1 MKIQNQTEYVIERRI
16 WLEKLKE
23 ETRVENVERLK
34 KQQEKNLLEQVRD
47 KQRIDNDKGRYID
60 TYA

>member
-1 MKIQNQTEYVIERRI
+1 MKIQNQTQYVIERRI
-16 WLEKLKE
+16 WLEKIKE
-23 ETRVENVERLK
+23 QTRVENAERIKNDREKIL
-34 KQQEKNLLEQVRD
+34 QENIRD

>member
-1 MKIQNQTEYVIERRI
+1 MKIQEKYIFERRV

-23 ETRVENVERLK
+23 ETRVENAERLK
-34 KQQEKNLLEQVRD
+34 NQQEKNLLEQVRD

-60 TYA
+60 IKV

>member
-1 MKIQNQTEYVIERRI
+1 MNTIKEKYIFEHRI

>member
-1 MKIQNQTEYVIERRI
+1 MNTIKEQYIFERRV

-23 ETRVENVERLK
+23 ETRVENAERLK
-34 KQQEKNLLEQVRD
+34 NQQEKNLLEQVRD

-60 TYA
+60 IKV

>member
-1 MKIQNQTEYVIERRI
+1 MNTIKEQYIFERRA

-60 TYA
+60 IKV

>member
-1 MKIQNQTEYVIERRI
+1 MKIQEQYIFERRV

-23 ETRVENVERLK
+23 ETRVENAERLK
-34 KQQEKNLLEQVRD
+34 NQQEKNLLEQVRD

-60 TYA
+60 IKV

>member
-1 MKIQNQTEYVIERRI
+1 MNTIKEQYIFERRI

-34 KQQEKNLLEQVRD
+34 NQQEKNLLEQVRD

-60 TYA
+60 IKV

>member
-1 MKIQNQTEYVIERRI
+1 MNTIKEKYIFERRV

-23 ETRVENVERLK
+23 ETRVENAERLK
-34 KQQEKNLLEQVRD
+34 NQQEKNLLEQIRD

-60 TYA
+60 IKV

>member
-1 MKIQNQTEYVIERRI
+1 MKIQEQYIFERRV

-60 TYA
+60 IKV

>member
-1 MKIQNQTEYVIERRI
+1 MKIQNQTQYVIERRI
-16 WLEKLKE
+16 WLEKIKE
-23 ETRVENVERLK
+23 QTRVENAEGIKNDREKIL
-34 KQQEKNLLEQVRD
+34 QEHIRD

>member
-1 MKIQNQTEYVIERRI
+1 MKIQNQAEYVIERRI

-23 ETRVENVERLK
+23 QTRVENAERLK
-34 KQQEKNLLEQVRD
+34 NQQEKNLLEQVRD

-60 TYA
+60 IKV

>member
-1 MKIQNQTEYVIERRI
+1 MNIQEKYIFERRV

-23 ETRVENVERLK
+23 QTRVENVETIK

-47 KQRIDNDKGRYID
+47 KQRIENDKGRYID
-60 TYA
+60 IKV

>member
-1 MKIQNQTEYVIERRI
+1 MNTIQEKYIFERRI
-16 WLEKLKE
+16 WLEKLNE
-23 ETRVENVERLK
+23 QTRIEDAERLK

-60 TYA
+60 IEV